1 MNTFSTEN
9 WFVAQLKP
17 QGMRQAKQNLA
28 RQGFKH
34 FCPTRRESVLRS
46 GKAVSRDVPLFPG
59 YLFVQ
64 FDPNEPGWTSI
75 NATRGVSRLLLST
88 SRPTSPLPSQFMAG
102 LMARCDELGA
112 IVANPNLALGD
123 TIRIVSGPFAET
135 IGKIE
140 RVTDN
145 ERVQILMELMGQTTR
160 VLVRKSHLEKL

>member
-1 MNTFSTEN
+1 
-9 WFVAQLKP
+9 
-17 QGMRQAKQNLA
+17 
-28 RQGFKH
+28 
-34 FCPTRRESVLRS
+34 
-46 GKAVSRDVPLFPG
+46 
-59 YLFVQ
+59 
-64 FDPNEPGWTSI
+64 
-75 NATRGVSRLLLST
+75 
-88 SRPTSPLPSQFMAG
+88 MAG